1 MEDFDAAKDLVNT
14 EIVLF
19 EKTMLL
25 TGDPGALSVL
35 LLKSV
40 SQYAVH

>member
-25 TGDPGALSVL
+25 TGDASAVSIL
-35 LLKSV
+35 LLKSA
-40 SQYAVH
+40 SQYTVY

>member
-25 TGDPGALSVL
+25 TGDPGVLSVL